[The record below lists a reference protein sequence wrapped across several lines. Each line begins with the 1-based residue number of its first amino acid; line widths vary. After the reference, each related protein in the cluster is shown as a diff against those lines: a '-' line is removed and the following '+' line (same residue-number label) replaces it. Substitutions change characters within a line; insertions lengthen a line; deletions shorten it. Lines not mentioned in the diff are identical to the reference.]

1 MKLLKWKNSK
11 VDWMAI
17 LSLMIAFFSCVWAIW
32 SRLAADFSNKTSD
45 RMLQIEENRKLN
57 ENKDRSLNLV
67 NALYD
72 KIMYNFDLYD
82 LYKKAQNGSLMGNES
97 FFYRFINEF
106 EWLGVR
112 YCQEQVYLVDLK
124 SIKSLFSVVCKN
136 DIIVKKVE
144 KESRNAFSKICLDL
158 LVWEENNGIGRYF
171 NQTKDCRVLK

>member
-1 MKLLKWKNSK
+1 MKLLKWKNNK

-17 LSLMIAFFSCVWAIW
+17 LSLIIAFFSCIWAIW
-32 SRLAADFSNKTSD
+32 SRKAADFSNKTSA
-45 RMLQIEENRKLN
+45 RMLQIEESRKLN
-57 ENKDRSLNLV
+57 EYKDRSLKLV

-72 KIMYNFDLYD
+72 KIMYNSDLYD
-82 LYKKAQNGSLMGNES
+82 LYKKAQNRNLSGSES

-112 YCQEQVYLVDLK
+112 YCQEQVYLVDIK

-136 DIIVKKVE
+136 DIIIKKVE

-171 NQTKDCRVLK
+171 NQTEDCRVLK